1 MLLTWLKILVSVSE
15 INWRLDQSI
24 GSDIIRGANAF
35 QKSDTLLVKATHD
48 TILDF
53 RAFNFLLF
61 IP

>member
-15 INWRLDQSI
+15 MNWRLDQSI

-35 QKSDTLLVKATHD
+35 QKSDTLPVKATHD

-53 RAFNFLLF
+53 RAFPFLLF